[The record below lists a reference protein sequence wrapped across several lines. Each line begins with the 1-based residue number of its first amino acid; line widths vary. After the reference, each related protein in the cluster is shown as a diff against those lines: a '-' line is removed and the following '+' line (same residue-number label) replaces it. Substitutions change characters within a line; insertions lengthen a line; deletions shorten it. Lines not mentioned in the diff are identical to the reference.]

1 MVRRLS
7 KRAPV
12 QITSRPDQPLDGEPE
27 MSFAMFQRWLEADG
41 TLSWAALG
49 AEFERAGDTCRR
61 YADKW
66 RWHQRLKLIRAMT
79 KDPIEAPVK
88 PSKPATKALKPDTIQ
103 ERLEAALD
111 VAEGSF
117 AEAEHLHRT
126 LFAVAS
132 EAASRLTPDDVKSIS
147 ELRQV
152 VQLTGELAKAKSDLA
167 QSINGI
173 EELAKAVQQV
183 RRRQS

>member
-1 MVRRLS
+1 VRRLS

-12 QITSRPDQPLDGEPE
+12 QITSRPDQPLNGEPD
-27 MSFAMFQRWLEADG
+27 MAFAIFQRWLEADG

-66 RWHQRLKLIRAMT
+66 HWRQRLKLIRAI
-79 KDPIEAPVK
+79 KQDPAEAPVK
-88 PSKPATKALKPDTIQ
+88 LAKPPTKALNPDTVQRRI
-103 ERLEAALD
+103 EAVLD

-117 AEAEHLHRT
+117 AEVEHLHRT

-152 VQLTGELAKAKSDLA
+152 VQLTGELARAKSDLA
-167 QSINGI
+167 QSIHGI

>member
-1 MVRRLS
+1 M
-7 KRAPV
+7 A
-12 QITSRPDQPLDGEPE
+12 
-27 MSFAMFQRWLEADG
+27 FAMFQRWLQADG

-66 RWHQRLKLIRAMT
+66 RWHQRLQLIRAIN
-79 KDPIEAPVK
+79 KEPAEAPAT
-88 PSKPATKALKPDTIQ
+88 PAKPATKALKPDTVQKRI
-103 ERLEAALD
+103 EAALE

-132 EAASRLTPDDVKSIS
+132 EAASQLTPEDVKSIS

-152 VQLTGELAKAKSDLA
+152 VQLTAELAKAKSDLA

>member
-1 MVRRLS
+1 M
-7 KRAPV
+7 A
-12 QITSRPDQPLDGEPE
+12 
-27 MSFAMFQRWLEADG
+27 FAMFQRWLQADG

-66 RWHQRLKLIRAMT
+66 RWQQRLQLIRAIN
-79 KDPIEAPVK
+79 KKPAEAP
-88 PSKPATKALKPDTIQ
+88 PTPAKPATKALKPDTVQQRI
-103 ERLEAALD
+103 EAALE

-117 AEAEHLHRT
+117 KEAEHLHRT

-132 EAASRLTPDDVKSIS
+132 EAASRLTPDDVRSIS

-173 EELAKAVQQV
+173 EELAKCLQQV

>member
-1 MVRRLS
+1 MARRLS

-12 QITSRPDQPLDGEPE
+12 QITSRPDERLDGEPE
-27 MSFAMFQRWLEADG
+27 MAFAMFHRWLEAEG

-66 RWHQRLKLIRAMT
+66 RWHQRLKLIRAIR
-79 KDPIEAPVK
+79 KDPAGAPPK
-88 PSKPATKALKPDTIQ
+88 PAKPATKALKPDTIQ
-103 ERLEAALD
+103 QRIEAALD

-117 AEAEHLHRT
+117 KEAEHLHRT
-126 LFAVAS
+126 LFAIAS

-183 RRRQS
+183 RRRQA